1 VVTKAQ
7 VVEAI
12 QGLPDE
18 STVDDILR
26 EIERLEIVEL
36 VERGRAAARDGR
48 TIPHEEV
55 RRRFAQW
62 LQ

>member
-12 QGLPDE
+12 EALPDE
-18 STVDDILR
+18 ATVDDVLR

-36 VERGRAAARDGR
+36 VERGKAAAKAGR

>member
-12 QGLPDE
+12 QALPDE

-36 VERGRAAARDGR
+36 VERGKAAAKAGR
-48 TIPHEEV
+48 TISQAEV
-55 RRRFAQW
+55 ERRVAEWRK
-62 LQ
+62 